1 MAKGYTAEQV
11 ADMIMNDDIE
21 KMDSADSLD
30 EESSS
35 SSSNDEPLLNAKLI
49 VAAILTLSFMIDKSL
64 WKNIL
69 LETVP
74 QSMPKQEQ
82 GSQTMV
88 ELSEQE
94 EAFQTMVKL
103 SEQEEASHRDAA
115 HTSHLQLNEIMDN
128 HPFNLVN

>member
-94 EAFQTMVKL
+94 EA
-103 SEQEEASHRDAA
+103 SHRDAA